1 MFRRWEVP
9 RVVRDPVGFS
19 LAASAETKTARRGR
33 GKLQRSAEAKKGFQ
47 RDCAQRI
54 VPKGMDEQKP
64 HRNHPRAG
72 LSPFNGVF
80 ADKGAICGRAE
91 PSDEAEQKQQGPR
104 TAFKERLEPIV
115 VGAVDEVGYK
125 IRHSFVKRI
134 HARKGA

>member
-1 MFRRWEVP
+1 MGTTTNAKGRKRYRSVFRRREVP

-19 LAASAETKTARRGR
+19 LAASEETKTVRRGR

-72 LSPFNGVF
+72 QSPFNGVF
-80 ADKGAICGRAE
+80 ADKGAICGRAK
-91 PSDEAEQKQQGPR
+91 PSDEAEQKQ
-104 TAFKERLEPIV
+104 
-115 VGAVDEVGYK
+115 
-125 IRHSFVKRI
+125 
-134 HARKGA
+134 

>member
-1 MFRRWEVP
+1 M
-9 RVVRDPVGFS
+9 
-19 LAASAETKTARRGR
+19 
-33 GKLQRSAEAKKGFQ
+33 QCSAEAKKGFQ

-64 HRNHPRAG
+64 HRNYTRAG

-104 TAFKERLEPIV
+104 TALQERLEPIV
-115 VGAVDEVGYK
+115 VGTVDEVGHK
-125 IRHSFVKRI
+125 IRRSFVKRI
-134 HARKGA
+134 HVRKGT